1 MAITTNNPVTIDGV
15 TYNKFTVNLAVSPL
29 IGTSYIGA
37 SVSLLLTKYNDDDG
51 VKLLETE
58 QGRVP
63 QVFYDVFT
71 SGDADAIQA
80 TQEIMTSIQNY
91 INKKGL

>member
-1 MAITTNNPVTIDGV
+1 MAITTNNPVTVDGV

-29 IGTSYIGA
+29 IKEDGIGA
-37 SVSLLLTKYNDDDG
+37 SVSLLLTKYNDDNG
-51 VKLLETE
+51 IKLLETQE
-58 QGRVP
+58 GRVP
-63 QVFYDVFT
+63 QIFYDVFT

>member
-29 IGTSYIGA
+29 IGTSNIGA

-63 QVFYDVFT
+63 QIFYDVFT

-80 TQEIMTSIQNY
+80 TQEIMASIQNY

>member
-1 MAITTNNPVTIDGV
+1 MPITTNNPVTVSGI
-15 TYNKFTVNLAVSPL
+15 TYDKFTVNLAISPL
-29 IGTSYIGA
+29 IQSSYIGA

-63 QVFYDVFT
+63 QIFYDVFT

-80 TQEIMTSIQNY
+80 SQQIMGIIQNY
-91 INKKGL
+91 INKKQL